1 LEDPDWVE
9 IAQASMDERLLNRDN
24 RLRDQPD
31 EDLAQ
36 SMGIKMTS
44 NKKKFSVWKKKAF
57 QIETRVSEGKPDPIP

>member
-1 LEDPDWVE
+1 MNQLWDFRHEMSGGETPWEDPDWVE

-44 NKKKFSVWKKKAF
+44 NKKKFSVWKK
-57 QIETRVSEGKPDPIP
+57 